1 MKFYT
6 LFETYFNTAKQVVG
20 KTTTRQQSARMGA
33 TPWRQGSQ
41 NLVPDRDKVDP
52 TLNSKIER
60 LRNSKSTDK
69 VVITLRDI
77 KYIQDMYNIQNIT
90 KESPRM
96 LGKTGIQLR
105 WDDLINNYI
114 LQRV

>member
-1 MKFYT
+1 MKFDI

-41 NLVPDRDKVDP
+41 NLIPDRDRVDT

-60 LRNSKSTDK
+60 LRGSLSREKIPVNKQD
-69 VVITLRDI
+69 LD
-77 KYIQDMYNIQNIT
+77 YIQNEYGIKNVKT
-90 KESPRM
+90 SSPRM
-96 LGKTGIQLR
+96 LGKTGIQLY
-105 WDDLINNYI
+105 WDDSINNYVI
-114 LQRV
+114 QRI